1 MDALQQARAELFQLE
16 MQLASN
22 QLNSVHLIKQKR
34 REIARLLTQMNKD
47 AQ

>member
-1 MDALQQARAELFQLE
+1 MEALIQARLDLFQLE

-22 QLNSVHLIKQKR
+22 QLSSVHLIKQKR